1 MTAENSS
8 QFVIYQSEDGQTK
21 LDVRFVDETV
31 WLTQALMAELFGTT
45 PENVLM
51 HLKNIHNEG
60 ELDQNATTKDFLV
73 VRLEGARQVERT
85 LKHYN
90 LDAII
95 SVGYRVQS
103 HTATRFRQWAT
114 QRLREYIVKGFLLD
128 DERLKNPDQPFDY
141 FEELTRRIQDIRTS
155 EKRFYQKI
163 TDIYATSV
171 DYDPTLDTSIQ
182 FFKAV
187 QNKVHWAITG
197 QTAAE
202 IVYSRADSSKANMG
216 LTNWRGAKVRKEDVF
231 TAKNYLNADE
241 LQALN
246 NLVEQYLVFAQGQAM
261 RRIPMD
267 MNAWIKKLDG
277 FLSLNDR
284 DILTHAGKISH
295 EMAKQLAEQ
304 EYEKFLH
311 LRLQAEAIKPDQH
324 LAQLTQAVAQLP
336 KPKIGPKNASK
347 KSPKKPPQEG

>member
-1 MTAENSS
+1 MSTDSADSNTS
-8 QFVIYQSEDGQTK
+8 QFIIYQSEDGKTR

-31 WLTQALMAELFGTT
+31 WLTQALMAELFSTT

-51 HLKNIHNEG
+51 HLKNIFSEG
-60 ELDQNATTKDFLV
+60 ELDQIATTKDFLV
-73 VRLEGARQVERT
+73 VRQEGTRQVKRS

-114 QRLREYIVKGFLLD
+114 RQLREYIVKGFVLD

-171 DYDPTLDTSIQ
+171 DYDPTQDASIG
-182 FFKAV
+182 FFKTV

-202 IVYSRADSSKANMG
+202 LIHHRADSSKPHMG
-216 LTNWRGAKVRKEDVF
+216 LTNWRGTKVRKQDIAN
-231 TAKNYLNADE
+231 AKNYLTADE
-241 LQALN
+241 LGALN
-246 NLVEQYLVFAQGQAM
+246 NLVEQYLVFAEGQAM
-261 RRIPMD
+261 RRIPMSMAD
-267 MNAWIKKLDG
+267 WVKKLDG
-277 FLSLNDR
+277 FLTLNDR
-284 DILTHAGKISH
+284 DILDNAGKISH
-295 EMAKQLAEQ
+295 DMAKQHAESQYELFHQQRQHEDASRADKRLADLSQ
-304 EYEKFLH
+304 
-311 LRLQAEAIKPDQH
+311 
-324 LAQLTQAVAQLP
+324 LAHQLSDKTR
-336 KPKIGPKNASK
+336 KND
-347 KSPKKPPQEG
+347 

>member
-1 MTAENSS
+1 MSTDDADSNAS
-8 QFVIYQSEDGQTK
+8 QFIIYQSEDGQTR

-31 WLTQALMAELFGTT
+31 WLTQALMAELFSTT

-51 HLKNIHNEG
+51 HLKNIFSDG

-73 VRLEGARQVERT
+73 VRQEGNRQVKRS

-114 QRLREYIVKGFLLD
+114 RQLREYIVKGFVLD

-171 DYDPTLDTSIQ
+171 DYDPTQDASIG
-182 FFKAV
+182 FFKTV

-202 IVYSRADSSKANMG
+202 LIHSRADSSKPHMG
-216 LTNWRGAKVRKEDVF
+216 LTNWRGAKVRKQDIAN
-231 TAKNYLNADE
+231 AKNYLTADE
-241 LQALN
+241 LSALN
-246 NLVEQYLVFAQGQAM
+246 NLVEQYLVFAEGQAM
-261 RRIPMD
+261 RRIPMSMID
-267 MNAWIKKLDG
+267 WVKKLDG
-277 FLSLNDR
+277 FLTLNDR
-284 DILTHAGKISH
+284 DILDNAGKISH
-295 EMAKQLAEQ
+295 DMAKQHAETQYELFHQQRQQLDTANADNRLAD
-304 EYEKFLH
+304 LS
-311 LRLQAEAIKPDQH
+311 
-324 LAQLTQAVAQLP
+324 QLTHQLSD
-336 KPKIGPKNASK
+336 KTRKND
-347 KSPKKPPQEG
+347 

>member
-1 MTAENSS
+1 MTDKNTS
-8 QFVIYQSEDGQTK
+8 QFIIYQTEDGKTR

-31 WLTQALMAELFGTT
+31 WLTQAIMAELFQTST
-45 PENVLM
+45 DNISL
-51 HLKNIHNEG
+51 HLKNIYAEG
-60 ELDQNATTKDFLV
+60 ELDESATAEDFSV
-73 VRLEGARQVERT
+73 VRQEGARQVKRS

-114 QRLREYIVKGFLLD
+114 RHLREFIVKGFLLD

-171 DYDPTLDTSIQ
+171 DYDPTLDASLL
-182 FFKAV
+182 FFKTV

-202 IVYSRADSSKANMG
+202 IVHERADSSKANMG
-216 LTNWRGAKVRKEDVF
+216 LTNWRGAKVRKQDVVI
-231 TAKNYLNADE
+231 AKNYLNADE

-246 NLVEQYLVFAQGQAM
+246 NLVEQYLVFAEGQAM
-261 RRIPMD
+261 RRITMSMRD
-267 MNAWIKKLDG
+267 WIKKLDG

-295 EMAKQLAEQ
+295 EMARQLAEQ
-304 EYEKFLH
+304 EYDKFH
-311 LRLQAEAIKPDQH
+311 QTRLQAEASEADH
-324 LAQLTQAVAQLP
+324 HFAQFTQAVIPLP
-336 KPKIGPKNASK
+336 KPENTTQKR
-347 KSPKKPPQEG
+347 